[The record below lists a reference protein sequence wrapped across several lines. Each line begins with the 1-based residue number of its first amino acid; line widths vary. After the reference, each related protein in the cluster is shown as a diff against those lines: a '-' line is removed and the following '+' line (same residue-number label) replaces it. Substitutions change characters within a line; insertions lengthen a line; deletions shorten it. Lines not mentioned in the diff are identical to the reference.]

1 MSGETIAISPAPA
14 ARAGDFST
22 SYKIYALALL
32 VLVYVSNY
40 ADRVL
45 LSILMPAIKAEFGLN
60 DLQLGLMSG
69 TMFAIF
75 YATLAI
81 PIAMYA
87 DRGNRKLVIVAATAV
102 WSLMTALCGAA
113 QSFWQLAATRIGVGA
128 GEAGSGPSSHS
139 VIADLFSLKS
149 RATALGVFSQGISL
163 GLVLGIY
170 GGAQVAAHW
179 SWRTESFV
187 LEGWRMAF
195 VVMGAIGLPIAL
207 LALLTLKEP
216 VRGASERLAT
226 GMDAPSLL
234 TTMKFI
240 FSQKALVHTLSAAT
254 LTTLVGYTGVLWWP
268 SFIMRSHGLSP
279 EDMSA
284 FLALVFGLGSGF
296 GIFLGGYCADY
307 FARRDIRMMSRV
319 VTLALLFGLPFGLA
333 IYLVDN
339 STLVFL
345 LIGIPAAVGG
355 FYLGPTMALVQSL
368 VAVRMRTVASA
379 FFLFI
384 VNIIGMGLGSLM
396 IGALSDALT
405 PAFGAN
411 ALRYALLSFM
421 VFNLWA
427 AYHYWRVGLF
437 LEADLKRA
445 AQASA

>member
-1 MSGETIAISPAPA
+1 MSVDSAAVAPA
-14 ARAGDFST
+14 TARAGEFT
-22 SYKIYALALL
+22 TPYKAYALALL

-45 LSILMPAIKAEFGLN
+45 MSILMPAIKAEFALT
-60 DLQLGLMSG
+60 DFQLGLLGG

-75 YATLAI
+75 YATLGI
-81 PIAMYA
+81 PIAIYA
-87 DRGNRKLVIVAATAV
+87 DRGNRKLVIVTATAV

-113 QSFWQLAATRIGVGA
+113 MNFWQLAITRIGVGV

-139 VIADLFSLKS
+139 IISDLFPLKS
-149 RATALGVFSQGISL
+149 RATALGIFSQGISL

-179 SWRTESFV
+179 AWRTDTFV
-187 LEGWRMAF
+187 LDGWRMAF
-195 VVMGAIGLPIAL
+195 VVMGAVGLPIAL
-207 LALLTLKEP
+207 LALLTLREP
-216 VRGASERLAT
+216 ARGASEGHTLSA
-226 GMDAPSLL
+226 DAPPLS
-234 TTMKFI
+234 TTLKFI
-240 FSQKALVHTLSAAT
+240 RSQKSLVHTLTAAT
-254 LTTLVGYTGVLWWP
+254 LTTLVGYTGVIWWP
-268 SFIMRSHGLSP
+268 SFIVRSHGLSP
-279 EDMSA
+279 DDMSA

-307 FARRDIRMMSRV
+307 FARHDIKMMPRV
-319 VTLALLFGLPFGLA
+319 VTFALLFGLPFGVA
-333 IYLVDN
+333 IYVVEN

-379 FFLFI
+379 LFLFI
-384 VNIIGMGLGSLM
+384 VNIIGMGLGSMM
-396 IGALSDALT
+396 IGGLSDALKPT
-405 PAFGAN
+405 FGDD

-427 AYHYWRVGLF
+427 AYHYWRAGHFV
-437 LEADLKRA
+437 EADLKRA
-445 AQASA
+445 VEASA

>member
-1 MSGETIAISPAPA
+1 MTAESTTVAPASPAA
-14 ARAGDFST
+14 TDFSIN
-22 SYKIYALALL
+22 YKIYALALL
-32 VLVYVSNY
+32 VLIYVSNY

-45 LSILMPAIKAEFGLN
+45 LGILLPAIKAEFALN
-60 DLQLGLMSG
+60 DLQLGFLNG
-69 TMFAIF
+69 TVFAIF
-75 YATLAI
+75 YATLGI
-81 PIAMYA
+81 PIALYA
-87 DRGNRKLVIVAATAV
+87 DRGNRKLVIVAATSM
-102 WSLMTALCGAA
+102 WSVMTALCGAA
-113 QSFWQLAATRIGVGA
+113 QNFWQLALFRIGVGV
-128 GEAGSGPSSHS
+128 GEAGSGPPSHS
-139 VIADLFSLKS
+139 IISDLFSIKS

-187 LEGWRMAF
+187 LDGWRMAF
-195 VVMGAIGLPIAL
+195 VVMGAVGIPIAIL
-207 LALLTLKEP
+207 TLLTLREP
-216 VRGASERLAT
+216 KRGASEVHSSSAE
-226 GMDAPSLL
+226 APSFA
-234 TTMKFI
+234 TTLRFI
-240 FSQKALVHTLSAAT
+240 ASQKALVHTLTGAT

-307 FARRDIRMMSRV
+307 FARRDIRMISRV
-319 VTLALLFGLPFGLA
+319 VTFALLGGLPFGITL
-333 IYLVDN
+333 YLVDN

-345 LIGIPAAVGG
+345 LIGIPAAAGG

-368 VAVRMRTVASA
+368 VAVRMRTVASSL
-379 FFLFI
+379 FLFV

-396 IGALSDALT
+396 IGGLSDALT
-405 PAFGAN
+405 PTFGDN

-427 AYHYWRVGLF
+427 AYHYWHAGHF
-437 LEADLKRA
+437 LEGDLRRA
-445 AQASA
+445 GEASA